1 MNTEHVRMISDRLK
15 LGDRTAGQLC
25 EETRLTL
32 EDVYSVLVWMESRG
46 RARVKTHWD
55 KSGLPPLRVWSRL
68 G

>member
-1 MNTEHVRMISDRLK
+1 MNPEHARLIGDRLK
-15 LGDRTAGQLC
+15 QGDRTAGQLC

-32 EDVYSVLVWMESRG
+32 EEVYSALVPMESRG
-46 RARVKTHWD
+46 RAQVKTHWD